1 MSILR
6 PLTFHCSACL
16 HPISTGVYDS
26 INAARRPDLRE
37 AILADTLHALDCGG
51 CGKPMRVPPSL
62 VYLDIPGELVVVAF
76 PAEDRAEWA
85 AAVADGQRTLD
96 AAFGHGPGAEI
107 LAQSTVRVVFGW
119 AALREKIVI
128 QDAGLDDVDVEI
140 TKMAILRTSASL
152 PVFDEL
158 DLRLIATKE
167 GAMRMAW
174 VDVETSERIERL
186 TVPADAV
193 SSVQPR
199 SEGWSSLRE
208 ELSSTPYVDLSR
220 FVLA

>member
-107 LAQSTVRVVFGW
+107 LAQ
-119 AALREKIVI
+119 KIVI

-220 FVLA
+220 VVLA

>member
-1 MSILR
+1 
-6 PLTFHCSACL
+6 
-16 HPISTGVYDS
+16 
-26 INAARRPDLRE
+26 
-37 AILADTLHALDCGG
+37 
-51 CGKPMRVPPSL
+51 MRVPPSL

-107 LAQSTVRVVFGW
+107 LAQITVRVVFGW

-174 VDVETSERIERL
+174 VDV
-186 TVPADAV
+186 
-193 SSVQPR
+193 
-199 SEGWSSLRE
+199 
-208 ELSSTPYVDLSR
+208 
-220 FVLA
+220 